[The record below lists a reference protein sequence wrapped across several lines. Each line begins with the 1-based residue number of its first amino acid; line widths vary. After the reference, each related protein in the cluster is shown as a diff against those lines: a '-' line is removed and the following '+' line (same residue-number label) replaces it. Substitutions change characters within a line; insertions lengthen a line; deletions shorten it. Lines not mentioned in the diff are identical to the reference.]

1 GVRRPRSDGAARG
14 RLLGRGLR
22 QGEEGEGGRARR
34 GRPRARRRGDLRGVQ
49 AGAQGVAVGEDQEAP
64 VGEPD
69 PEGGR
74 PADQPAGRSQ
84 ALRHRSDGRAR
95 LGHSVCVHIPV
106 SEEMIADTR
115 ERMRTDMIRLI
126 RIWMAALVALTVV
139 VAPPIVHPVF
149 AASAR
154 ALDRESAVALQ
165 NLYASQPV
173 AKMLSERAKAIL
185 VFPTMVKAGFMFGGQ
200 IGEGALRKRGRTV
213 AYYNSVAASYGFQA
227 GLQTFGYALF
237 FMTDPALNYLDASG
251 GFEIGVGDLEAR
263 EDNPPGRVYSKH
275 RDRRPG
281 YRQIDHQLDARE
293 RRLRLHLRPEGP
305 DGGGR
310 HPGLEDHQDRQ
321 VEGGSRCH
329 SFACCSRR
337 SSCSRSSP

>member
-1 GVRRPRSDGAARG
+1 MSRASLLPAFPGNRRRRQGPAGRREDGEADEDDVRGVPGPRRQREARCGRVSGRLLEGREARG
-14 RLLGRGLR
+14 R
-22 QGEEGEGGRARR
+22 EHRR
-34 GRPRARRRGDLRGVQ
+34 GRRRSRGRRARRRLQ
-49 AGAQGVAVGEDQEAP
+49 AGAEEDAVGQ
-64 VGEPD
+64 D
-69 PEGGR
+69 PRPPPRRQAEGQ
-74 PADQPAGRSQ
+74 ADQPAGRSQ

-154 ALDRESAVALQ
+154 ALDRESAAALQ
-165 NLYASQPV
+165 SLYANQPV

-251 GFEIGVGDLEAR
+251 GFEIGVGPSILIGD
-263 EDNPPGRVYSKH
+263 
-275 RDRRPG
+275 
-281 YRQIDHQLDARE
+281 
-293 RRLRLHLRPEGP
+293 
-305 DGGGR
+305 
-310 HPGLEDHQDRQ
+310 
-321 VEGGSRCH
+321 
-329 SFACCSRR
+329 
-337 SSCSRSSP
+337 